1 MASISGGVDA
11 RELGLSWDTTGHG
24 LHLIFPFSLSA
35 GDAYGHFTELF
46 YLLLPRSL
54 CQLVF
59 FLLFFLGGVCLI
71 CTEKLNLILW
81 LLSRPVISFF
91 VCLPLSVDCGSR
103 VLRRYIPL
111 RSSTCRGRH
120 ISICK
125 SVIENRVQENFPIK
139 T

>member
-24 LHLIFPFSLSA
+24 LHLIFPFSLST

-46 YLLLPRSL
+46 IYYYPGHFAN
-54 CQLVF
+54 CF
-59 FLLFFLGGVCLI
+59 FFLGGVCLI

-91 VCLPLSVDCGSR
+91 VCLPSSVDYGSR

-111 RSSTCRGRH
+111 RSSTLRGG
-120 ISICK
+120 ISRYARVSSKIECK
-125 SVIENRVQENFPIK
+125 NFPHQI
-139 T
+139 